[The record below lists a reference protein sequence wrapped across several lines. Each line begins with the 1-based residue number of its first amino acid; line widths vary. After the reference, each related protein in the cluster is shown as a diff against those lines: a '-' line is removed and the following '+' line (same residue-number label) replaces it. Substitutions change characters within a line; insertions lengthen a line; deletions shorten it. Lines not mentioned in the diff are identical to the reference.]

1 MDKAEKKR
9 LLNNWKNTEKEKFES
24 TLPISREKFK
34 ELFDYLDAQLDGNGC
49 NHDWGFTLGFLNN
62 HQIPLEPIVEFLQK
76 NGGYCD
82 CEVLMNV
89 EDKLKNC
96 LF

>member
-1 MDKAEKKR
+1 MNKAEKKR
-9 LLNNWKNTEKEKFES
+9 LLNNWKNAEIEKFEA

-34 ELFDYLDAQLDGNGC
+34 ELFDYLDNQLDTNAC
-49 NHDWGFTLGFLNN
+49 NHDLRLTIEFLNC
-62 HQIPLEPIVEFLQK
+62 HQIPLEPVVEFLRE

-89 EDKLKNC
+89 TNKLENC

>member
-9 LLNNWKNTEKEKFES
+9 LLKNWKNAEKEKFES
-24 TLPISREKFK
+24 TLPVPRETFEK
-34 ELFDYLDAQLDGNGC
+34 LFDYVDGCLDTAGC
-49 NHDWGFTLGFLNN
+49 SHDLRFTVKFLNN
-62 HQIPLEPIVEFLQK
+62 HQIPLEPVVEFLQK

>member
-9 LLNNWKNTEKEKFES
+9 LLNNWKNTEKEKFEA
-24 TLPISREKFK
+24 TLPISRETFK
-34 ELFDYLDAQLDGNGC
+34 ELFDYLDTQLDTNGC
-49 NHDWGFTLGFLNN
+49 NHDLRLTIEFLNR
-62 HQIPLEPIVEFLQK
+62 HQIPLEPVVEFLRE

-82 CEVLMNV
+82 CEVLMNIV
-89 EDKLKNC
+89 DKLENS

>member
-34 ELFDYLDAQLDGNGC
+34 ELFDYLDAKLDGNGC
-49 NHDWGFTLGFLNN
+49 NHDLRFTLEFLNN
-62 HQIPLEPIVEFLQK
+62 HSIPLEPIVEFLQK

-82 CEVLMNV
+82 CEVLVNV
-89 EDKLKNC
+89 EDKLNNC